1 MVTAEFTFGQ
11 TSYRA
16 DLSRPFDI
24 SVAISPDGT
33 TAWGLNRARIRPHVE
48 EGFVGSIAAGASV
61 NFNDIWL
68 NPHAHG
74 THTECLGHI
83 DISAASVLQ
92 NPPPAWMQ
100 ARLVS
105 LEPRKT
111 DQGSVITAAD
121 LSEVLGANPPEA
133 AIIRTLPNTEKKST
147 QKWSG
152 THPPFLEPA
161 AAAWLR
167 EAGVDHLLIDLPSV
181 DPERDGGALS
191 AHKAFWGVPE
201 APMQDATITE
211 LIYVPDTVRDGN
223 YLLNLQVAPI
233 ENDASPSRPVL
244 FELSRI

>member
-1 MVTAEFTFGQ
+1 M
-11 TSYRA
+11 SYRA

-24 SVAISPDGT
+24 SVAVSPDGT

-61 NFNDIWL
+61 NFNDIWF
-68 NPHAHG
+68 NPHGHG

-83 DISAASVLQ
+83 DPAAASVLR
-92 NPPPAWMQ
+92 NPPPAWMR

-105 LEPRKT
+105 LQPRIT
-111 DQGSVITAAD
+111 EQGAELTAAD
-121 LSEVLGANPPEA
+121 LREALGETPPKA
-133 AIIRTLPNTEKKST
+133 VILRSLPNAEDKST
-147 QKWSG
+147 QQWSG
-152 THPPFLEPA
+152 TRPPYLEPA

-191 AHKAFWGVPE
+191 AHKAFWGIPE
-201 APMQDATITE
+201 APRRDATITE
-211 LIYVPDTVRDGN
+211 LIYVPDTVRDGD

-244 FELSRI
+244 FELSRV